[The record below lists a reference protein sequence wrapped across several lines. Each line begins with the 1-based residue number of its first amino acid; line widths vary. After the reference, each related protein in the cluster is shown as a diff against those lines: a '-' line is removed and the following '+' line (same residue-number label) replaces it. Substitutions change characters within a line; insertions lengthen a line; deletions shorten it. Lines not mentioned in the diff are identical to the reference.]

1 MLINLQQ
8 QRLIRYRSG
17 FTVVLDGIQE
27 HHQAFN
33 NNKKKTNVAP
43 NWCIHSNKIN
53 VPGPTVRSLT
63 IYVTDHF
70 GTRSITEY
78 PDYGLLLHSL
88 DAESKSF
95 AFVPQ
100 AFSLGQHESI
110 SMQWPIVSGLSV
122 SNIGLAWVMWILS
135 LCVCNVCVHLFIPT
149 HNIFSFHSIPL
160 RCVVSIPTISL
171 LGNDSRRGALIC
183 THYNV
188 AAKMFSNMII
198 YGRLLSFRFWSRSCN
213 IYECSVVSNFSFW
226 LWLAVL
232 RNRTLMSNARQQEVE
247 DQKKKEKIFSYQMC
261 ICPFLLRQIWC
272 SSPMSI
278 AIVVTIVTLNSFD
291 IGVVGSYVATQMLVD
306 KRQVNSERT
315 HTHI

>member
-1 MLINLQQ
+1 MMVYKNTIMH
-8 QRLIRYRSG
+8 S
-17 FTVVLDGIQE
+17 TKK
-27 HHQAFN
+27 
-33 NNKKKTNVAP
+33 KKKTNVVP

-135 LCVCNVCVHLFIPT
+135 LCVCDVCVHLFIPT

-247 DQKKKEKIFSYQMC
+247 DQKKRKNLFVSNVYLSISITANLVFVADVHRNCRDHRHSQ
-261 ICPFLLRQIWC
+261 FVWHWC
-272 SSPMSI
+272 CR
-278 AIVVTIVTLNSFD
+278 IVCSHAD
-291 IGVVGSYVATQMLVD
+291 ARG
-306 KRQVNSERT
+306 
-315 HTHI
+315 